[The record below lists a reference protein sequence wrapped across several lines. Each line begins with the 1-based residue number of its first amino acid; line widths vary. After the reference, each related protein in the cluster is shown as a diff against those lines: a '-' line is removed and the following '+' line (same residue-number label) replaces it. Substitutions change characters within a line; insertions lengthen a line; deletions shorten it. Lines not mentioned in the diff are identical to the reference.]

1 MHGFRFRPR
10 ADRYALL
17 LLLVL
22 AVLLPAWVLAAP
34 GPAAGAGPTPA
45 PSAAPGPARQLLLM
59 QDADYFGR
67 DIEVLKEVALDDCT
81 AACLATPAC
90 RAFTYNSKARWCFLK
105 DQFRDLR
112 TFPGAVSGR
121 VLEGAAATLAQRR
134 AAELGFLPPDA
145 LDAARKLAAGL
156 AALVPPES
164 TKELKGQGVDEVSAA
179 ARAARGMGNGEQ
191 AVVLAA
197 AAVRLAPDDP
207 GLWLGLA
214 QALEAATPEGYELRS
229 QRKAQASAAAVN
241 AYLLAPTEAQRTP
254 ALLAL
259 GRTLK
264 NREQWRPAIGA
275 LAAALALRT
284 DPAVQAD
291 LAKLRADH
299 GFRVTEHRVEAES
312 PTPRICIEF
321 SEPLARLNPN
331 LADFV
336 KATDGNAGAGGA
348 NTGAGL
354 PVDPQERQVCIDGV
368 SHGGRY
374 TIQVRKGLPAA
385 SGETLAKTVDLD
397 IRVGN
402 RTPAAHFLGRAY
414 VLPRGG
420 EATIPVVSVNA
431 DRLAAKVY
439 RIGDR
444 SIAQALG
451 DGPFLKSLSGYEAGQ
466 IADQT
471 GETIWTGTI
480 EIQAELNRD
489 VTTAVPVG
497 TLVPDLKPGVY
508 ALTASPTRTLT
519 PGQQEQDCEEGCG
532 ESAATQWFVV
542 SDLGLTALTGN
553 DGLHTLVRSLSS
565 TAPVAG
571 AKLRLIARN
580 NDVLGTAD
588 TDAAGYARFEPGLL
602 RGTGGNAPLLM
613 TAEAAD
619 GDYGFLDLTRTPFDL
634 TDRGVEGRPAPK
646 PLDVF
651 LVPERGVYRP
661 GETVHLTALVRDPQV
676 RAVADLPLT
685 LVIRRPDGV
694 ERERLLVKDQGL
706 GGHLADVALTGGA
719 MRGTWRVLAYSD
731 PKGEPI
737 GQTTFLV
744 EDFEPERLDFA
755 LTAPGTGA
763 GLDPRAATA
772 LPITARFL
780 YGAPAAGLQVEG
792 ELAVKV
798 AEGLAAWPG
807 YRFGL
812 VDDVPEATQQPLD
825 AVTTDAQ
832 GAALVQVLLPELVPT
847 SRLLTADLAV
857 RVLDA
862 GGRPVER
869 NLTLPVLDGQARL
882 GVRPTFEGEAPEGG
896 TAGFEVIALGKDG
909 ARRAATGVAW
919 TLERV
924 ETNFQWYRK
933 DDGTYDYEPVE
944 RTKRVASGTLKLDAT
959 STGRIETPVQWGAY
973 RLRLAADGLLS
984 VSMNFEAGWYV
995 TPKAADTPDQ
1005 LKVSL
1010 DKATY
1015 RVGNRA
1021 RVHIEPHTGQG
1032 GQGGEPGLALVMV
1045 VDDRVIA
1052 MHAVQVPATGT
1063 TLDLPVTADW
1073 GPGAYVT
1080 AVLYRPMDLEAR
1092 RMPGRAIGLA
1102 WAGVDPQERR
1112 LAIELAVEPG
1122 QRPRGTMPVRVAVT
1136 NLEPGTEAFVTLAA
1150 VDQGILNVTGY
1161 KPPEPD
1167 AWYFGQRRLGLEV
1180 RDLYGQLIDR
1190 MQGAPGVVRS
1200 GGDGGLAKLLAPPPS
1215 EELMAYFS
1223 GVVRLDDQGQA
1234 VIQVPIPDFNGTV
1247 RLMAMAW
1254 TAVGVGHGL
1263 ADALVRD
1270 PVVVSASL
1278 PRFLAPADRSRLLLG
1293 LTLVEAEDT
1302 AGAAP
1307 QGGEVTVAVS
1317 TEHGLITADPAAA
1330 TQRLTL
1336 APSVRTEVQVPL
1348 TADTVGDETILVQV
1362 TTPAGQVLTKH
1373 LKLGVRTNAPATFS
1387 STAHLLAPG
1396 AAPLTL
1402 TPDLLGDFVT
1412 GTGAVLASVSRAGR
1426 LDIAGILRGLDRYP
1440 HGCTEQL
1447 VSRALPLLYLD
1458 QVALAAGLS
1467 GDPAVPPRIR
1477 EAVTRV
1483 LANAGADGRFGLWAP
1498 GGEDL
1503 WLDAFATDFLTRA
1516 RERGFEVPQP
1526 ALDAAL
1532 DNLKNAAAYSTPT
1545 PSDVYALYVLAR
1557 NGRASIGDLR
1567 YLADERLKDLG
1578 SPMAK
1583 AQVGAALALYGDR
1596 TRADAAL
1603 TAAAADLDRS
1613 VPLVGAGT
1621 WRADYGSTLR
1631 DAAAVLALAAE
1642 SGSDS
1647 VDLRA
1652 LAGRVQDGVARAR
1665 YRSTQED
1672 TWLLLAAQA
1681 LNKGKDGLRLE
1692 VDGKP
1697 VEGAWFG
1704 RFDAARLAAAPVLIR
1719 NLGTKPVDAMV
1730 AALGVPRVAPPAGGN
1745 GYVIERAYYDLDG
1758 KRVELTEVPQ
1768 GKRLL
1773 AVVTVR
1779 ADAQGQARL
1788 IVDDPL
1794 PAGLEIDNPNLM
1806 RSADVARVPG
1816 LDLLENP
1823 AHQEFRSDRFVAA
1836 IERDADDPAE
1846 FQLGY
1851 LIRAVTPGTYA
1862 QPPASVEDMYDP
1874 SRRAW
1879 TEAGSASVVGSVGV
1893 PPAR

>member
-1 MHGFRFRPR
+1 MHGLRFRPR
-10 ADRYALL
+10 ADRYALVL
-17 LLLVL
+17 LALF

-34 GPAAGAGPTPA
+34 AAA
-45 PSAAPGPARQLLLM
+45 PARQMLVM
-59 QDADYFGR
+59 EGADYHGR
-67 DIEVLKEVALDDCT
+67 DLEVLKDIELELCKAT
-81 AACLATPAC
+81 CLAMPAC
-90 RAFTYNSKARWCFLK
+90 RAFTYNTKARWCFLK

-121 VLEGAAATLAQRR
+121 VVEGAGASLAERR
-134 AAELGFLPPDA
+134 RAELGFLPPDA
-145 LDAARKLAAGL
+145 LEAARQLAAGVGAQSL
-156 AALVPPES
+156 GFVPPDAVA
-164 TKELKGQGVDEVSAA
+164 LKGSGVGELTAA
-179 ARAARGMGNGEQ
+179 ARAARGQGNGEP
-191 AVVLAA
+191 AVGLFA
-197 AAVRLAPDDP
+197 AAVRLAPDDAA
-207 GLWLGLA
+207 LWIAFSDALA
-214 QALEAATPEGYELRS
+214 AARPDPYHLRN

-241 AYLLAPTEAQRTP
+241 AYLQARSEADRTP

-259 GRTLK
+259 GRTLSA
-264 NREQWRPAIGA
+264 REQWRPAIGA
-275 LAAALALRT
+275 LTAALALRT
-284 DPAVQAD
+284 DPAVQAT
-291 LAKLRADH
+291 LSKLKADH
-299 GFRVTEHRVEAES
+299 GFRVTEHRVEAQS
-312 PTPRICIEF
+312 PTPRICLEF
-321 SEPLARLNPN
+321 SEPLARLKPN

-336 KATDGNAGAGGA
+336 KVTDANGAG
-348 NTGAGL
+348 TGLSVEVEEG
-354 PVDPQERQVCIDGV
+354 QVCIDGV

-374 TIQVRKGLPAA
+374 GVEVRQGLPAA
-385 SGETLAKTVDLD
+385 SGETLEKTVNLD

-402 RTPAAHFLGRAY
+402 RAPTAHFLGRAY
-414 VLPRGG
+414 VLPKGG

-431 DRLAAKVY
+431 DRLAARVF

-471 GETIWTGTI
+471 GEQIWSGTV
-480 EIQAELNRD
+480 EVQAELNRE

-497 TLVPDLKPGVY
+497 ALVPDLKPGVY
-508 ALTASPTRTLT
+508 ALTLRPTRLLT
-519 PGQQEQDCEEGCG
+519 PGQAPGQAQEDCEGDCG

-542 SDLGLTALTGN
+542 SDLGLSTLSGN

-571 AKLRLIARN
+571 ANLRLIARN
-580 NDVLGTAD
+580 NDVLGTAQ

-602 RGTGGNAPLLM
+602 RGTGGNAPLLV

-646 PLDVF
+646 PLDLF
-651 LVPERGVYRP
+651 LVADRGVYRP
-661 GETVHLTALVRDPQV
+661 GETVHLTALVRDPQA

-685 LVIRRPDGV
+685 LIIRRPDGV

-706 GGHLADVALTGGA
+706 GGHQADVTLTGGA
-719 MRGTWRVLAYSD
+719 MRGTWRVLAYAD

-744 EDFEPERLDFA
+744 EDFMPERLDFA
-755 LTAPGTGA
+755 LTAPGP
-763 GLDPRAATA
+763 GLDPRTPTA

-780 YGAPAAGLQVEG
+780 YGAPAAGLTVEG
-792 ELAVKV
+792 ETQVKV
-798 AEGLAAWPG
+798 ADGLAAWPG

-812 VDDVPEATQQPLD
+812 ADDQPEATQRPLD
-825 AVTTDAQ
+825 AVTTDAA
-832 GAALVQVLLPELVPT
+832 GAAVVEVLLPELAST

-869 NLTLPVLDGQARL
+869 TLTLPVLDGQARL
-882 GVRPTFEGEAPEGG
+882 GLRPLFEGEAPEGG
-896 TAGFEVIALGKDG
+896 TAGFDVIALGGDG
-909 ARRAATGVAW
+909 ARRAAAGVAW

-924 ETNFQWYRK
+924 ETSFQWYRK

-944 RTKRVASGTLKLDAT
+944 RTKRVAAGTLTLDAARA
-959 STGRIETPVQWGAY
+959 GRIETPVQWGAY
-973 RLRLAADGLLS
+973 RLRLAGDGLLPA
-984 VSMNFEAGWYV
+984 SMDFEAGWYV

-1005 LKVSL
+1005 LKISL

-1021 RVHIEPHTGQG
+1021 RVHIEPRVGQG
-1032 GQGGEPGLALVMV
+1032 GQTGEPGLALVMV
-1045 VDDRVIA
+1045 IDDRVIA
-1052 MHAVQVPATGT
+1052 MQTVEVPATGT

-1080 AVLYRPMDLEAR
+1080 AVLYRPMDLAAR

-1102 WAGVDPQERR
+1102 WAGVDPQDRR
-1112 LAIELAVEPG
+1112 LAVDLKVEPG
-1122 QRPRGTMPVRVAVT
+1122 SRPRATMPVRVAVT
-1136 NLEPGTEAFVTLAA
+1136 NLKPGTAAFVTLAA

-1167 AWYFGQRRLGLEV
+1167 TWYFGQRRLGLEV

-1190 MQGAPGVVRS
+1190 MQGVLGVVRS
-1200 GGDGGLAKLLAPPPS
+1200 GGDGSLAKLLAPPPS

-1234 VIQVPIPDFNGTV
+1234 VIQVPVPDFNGTV

-1254 TAVGVGHGL
+1254 SAAGVGHGL

-1278 PRFLAPADRSRLLLG
+1278 PRFLAPGDRSRLLLG
-1293 LTLVEAEDT
+1293 LTLVEAEAPGDPAT
-1302 AGAAP
+1302 AS
-1307 QGGEVTVAVS
+1307 GEAQIAVT
-1317 TEHGLITADPAAA
+1317 TEYGLITAEAAA
-1330 TQRLTL
+1330 ASRRLML
-1336 APSVRTEVQVPL
+1336 EPGVRAEVQIPL
-1348 TADTVGDETILVQV
+1348 VADTVGDETLLVQV
-1362 TTPAGQVLTKH
+1362 TTPAGQVLSKR
-1373 LKLGVRTNAPATFS
+1373 LKLGVRSNAPATLT
-1387 STAHLLAPG
+1387 STRHELAAG
-1396 AAPLTL
+1396 GAPLTL
-1402 TPDLLGDFVT
+1402 TPDLLRELVT
-1412 GTGAVLASVSRAGR
+1412 GTGTVLASVSRAGR

-1458 QVALAAGLS
+1458 QVALAAGLA

-1483 LANAGADGRFGLWAP
+1483 LANAGADGRFGLWSP

-1532 DNLKNAAAYSTPT
+1532 DNLKNVAAYSN
-1545 PSDVYALYVLAR
+1545 PSPADAYALYVLAR

-1567 YLADERLKDLG
+1567 YLADERLADLG
-1578 SPMAK
+1578 SPMAQ
-1583 AQVGAALALYGDR
+1583 AQIGAALALYGDR
-1596 TRADAAL
+1596 TRADAAIA
-1603 TAAAADLDRS
+1603 AAAADLDSAGR
-1613 VPLVGAGT
+1613 LGGAGG
-1621 WRADYGSTLR
+1621 WRADYGSSLR

-1642 SGSDS
+1642 SGSGS
-1647 VDLRA
+1647 LDLRT
-1652 LAGRVQDGVARAR
+1652 LAGRVQDGVARTR
-1665 YRSTQED
+1665 YRSTQEN
-1672 TWLLLAAQA
+1672 TWLLLAAAA

-1692 VDGKP
+1692 VDGER

-1704 RFDAARLAAAPVLIR
+1704 RFDEARLAAAPVVIR
-1719 NLGTKPVDAMV
+1719 NLGAKPIDAMV
-1730 AALGVPRVAPPAGGN
+1730 GVLGVPRIAPPAGGD
-1745 GYVIERAYYDLDG
+1745 GYVIERAYYDLNG
-1758 KRVELTEVPQ
+1758 ERTELTDVPQ

-1779 ADAQGQARL
+1779 ADAPGQARL

-1794 PAGLEIDNPNLM
+1794 PAGFEIDNPNLM
-1806 RSADVARVPG
+1806 RSADVSGVPG
-1816 LDLLENP
+1816 LVLLEAP
-1823 AHQEFRSDRFVAA
+1823 AHQEFRADRFVAA
-1836 IERDADDPAE
+1836 VDRGASDAPT

-1851 LIRAVTPGTYA
+1851 LVRAVTPGSYA
-1862 QPPASVEDMYDP
+1862 QPPAAVEDMYDP

-1879 TEAGSASVVGSVGV
+1879 TAAGGATVVGAG
-1893 PPAR
+1893 R